1 MKFKTGDKVVA
12 IAGKDKGNT
21 GRISK
26 VLKKSNKVIVE
37 GLNLVKKH
45 IKPNANNQTGGIVS
59 IEAPIHASNVMFID
73 EKTNKR
79 SRKRVVADTKET
91 KKTVKKE
98 VKKEKEAKEV
108 KKEKEV
114 KKAAPKKAKA
124 KED

>member
-37 GLNLVKKH
+37 GINLVKKH

-59 IEAPIHASNVMFID
+59 MEAPIHASNVMFID

-79 SRKRVVADTKET
+79 SRKRVVTETKEA

-98 VKKEKEAKEV
+98 TEKVVKET
-108 KKEKEV
+108 

-124 KED
+124 KKD

>member
-1 MKFKTGDKVVA
+1 MKFKTGDKVIA

-26 VLKKSNKVIVE
+26 VLRKENKVVVE
-37 GLNLVKKH
+37 GINMIKKH

-59 IEAPIHASNVMFID
+59 MEAPIHASNVMFVD

-79 SRKRVVADTKET
+79 SRSRITTET
-91 KKTVKKE
+91 
-98 VKKEKEAKEV
+98 
-108 KKEKEV
+108 KEV

-124 KED
+124 KKD